1 MQAVRISHSRGQYQ
15 CDLVLG
21 DDQGAIRKDSTNKL
35 WARNITSAAK
45 DLAIFEHVRVKFVTA
60 REECLDI
67 TERWYS
73 GTRCIWLRK

>member
-35 WARNITSAAK
+35 GARNITSAAK

-60 REECLDI
+60 REECFDI
-67 TERWYS
+67 IER
-73 GTRCIWLRK
+73 